1 METNENEI
9 CYIRFG
15 KMIATMRSSQGKT
28 QDAFAD
34 ECGISKSELRKIE
47 EGVAHITVDTL
58 LVLARN
64 LGPYV
69 FLSLIGAFYKA
80 PIKVI
85 FGMQTEA
92 ICKEMMHALYM
103 FLLDDFAS
111 LFAKEQQD
119 DDHHCHDKEKAD

>member
-1 METNENEI
+1 
-9 CYIRFG
+9 
-15 KMIATMRSSQGKT
+15 MIATMRSSQGKT

-119 DDHHCHDKEKAD
+119 DDHHCHDK

>member
-1 METNENEI
+1 MVTNGNEI
-9 CYIRFG
+9 CYKRFG
-15 KMIATMRSSQGKT
+15 KMIATLRSSQGKT
-28 QDAFAD
+28 QDAFAE

-69 FLSLIGAFYKA
+69 FLSLIAAFYKA

-85 FGMQTEA
+85 FGMKTEA
-92 ICKEMMHALYM
+92 ICKEMIHALYI
-103 FLLDDFAS
+103 FLLNDLAS
-111 LFAKEQQD
+111 LFEMEQQD
-119 DDHHCHDKEKAD
+119 DDQHCHDK

>member
-1 METNENEI
+1 MESNGNEI
-9 CYIRFG
+9 CYKRFG
-15 KMIATMRSSQGKT
+15 KMIATLRSSQGKT
-28 QDAFAD
+28 QDAFAE

-58 LVLARN
+58 LVLAKN

-69 FLSLIGAFYKA
+69 FLSLIAAFYKA

-85 FGMQTEA
+85 FGMKTEA

-103 FLLDDFAS
+103 FLLNDLAS
-111 LFAKEQQD
+111 LFEMVQQD
-119 DDHHCHDKEKAD
+119 ADQHCHDK

>member
-47 EGVAHITVDTL
+47 EGHTL
-58 LVLARN
+58 
-64 LGPYV
+64 PW
-69 FLSLIGAFYKA
+69 I
-80 PIKVI
+80 
-85 FGMQTEA
+85 
-92 ICKEMMHALYM
+92 
-103 FLLDDFAS
+103 
-111 LFAKEQQD
+111 LFWYWQEIWG
-119 DDHHCHDKEKAD
+119 HMSF